1 MYICTMISKLQY
13 ITPEDA
19 ADFSKMIDEVCK
31 AGVQWVQLRIKN
43 KPKEEIIA
51 IGKDTL
57 TICNKY
63 NAQLIIND
71 SVEVCKAVGAHGVH
85 LGRSDG
91 NVAEART
98 ILGEKAII
106 GVTVNTFEHIQEAVN
121 ANIVNYAGL
130 GPYRFTSSKS
140 NLSPVL
146 GQEGVEN
153 IFKNYHLHQ
162 FKLPVVVI
170 GGVLPE
176 DVKNITKNGAHG
188 VAVISGINQAE
199 NKTEAVQAY
208 LKALL

>member
-1 MYICTMISKLQY
+1 MISKLQY
-13 ITPEDA
+13 ITPENA
-19 ADFSKMIDEVCK
+19 AHCPNLINEVCK
-31 AGVQWVQLRIKN
+31 AGVSWVQLRIKN
-43 KPKEEIIA
+43 KPKEEIIN
-51 IGKDTL
+51 IGKEIL
-57 TICNKY
+57 VICNQH
-63 NAQLIIND
+63 NAKLIIND
-71 SVEVCKAVGAHGVH
+71 SVEICKAVGAHGVH

-91 NVAEART
+91 NAAEARA

-121 ANIVNYAGL
+121 DNIVNYAGL

-153 IFKNYHLHQ
+153 IFKSYHLHQ
-162 FKLPVVVI
+162 FQLPIVVI

-176 DVKNITKNGAHG
+176 DVKNITKSGAHG